1 MLQLPSWVVFY
12 MKFRII
18 LFCARVLSRAST
30 RSIWCVA
37 GFVQAKQSMKY
48 DVPAE
53 ELWFYGSIIG
63 HQIYETVHVL
73 PEVLPVIIEHSA

>member
-1 MLQLPSWVVFY
+1 

-18 LFCARVLSRAST
+18 LFCAGVLAGAIT

-37 GFVQAKQSMKY
+37 GFVRAKQPMKY

-53 ELWFYGSIIG
+53 ELWFYDSITG
-63 HQIYETVHVL
+63 HQRYGTVHVL
-73 PEVLPVIIEHSA
+73 PEVLHVIIEHNA